1 MLRLTQLNE
10 EIGNDG
16 DGDTTGDNTY
26 NEVMRDF
33 CNLSHNQPQKLVQR
47 NNIRTGEDGTHSEC
61 VDDN

>member
-16 DGDTTGDNTY
+16 DGDTIGDNTY

-33 CNLSHNQPQKLVQR
+33 CNLSHNQPQKLIQR
-47 NNIRTGEDGTHSEC
+47 NNLRASDDGTISEF
-61 VDDN
+61 DEN